1 MFPSRIVPAFV
12 FVALAHA
19 VLLAILA
26 GHTNAPAPRQL
37 QSTAMM
43 AQLLTLTPA
52 PNADRTLAPPI
63 SEQSARTRQP
73 RTNSRPAQH
82 GGPRHA
88 PEPPATVVRPAAN
101 AAPYPTAQ
109 APAATPDQPVRQ
121 AAQATATAGPA
132 SAANNAAHQPEAAPA
147 NAATAAASAARETI
161 ALAAPKRVE
170 RADCR
175 IVKPSYPELS
185 KRREET
191 GTATVRF
198 VIDTTGAIGNIKLVE
213 SSGFSRLDDAAMQA
227 LRESACR
234 PYDENGA
241 PIRVSYE
248 QAFTFGLDDD

>member
-1 MFPSRIVPAFV
+1 MFPHSRIVPAFV

-19 VLLAILA
+19 ALFAVLAT
-26 GHTNAPAPRQL
+26 HTNIPAPRRL

-43 AQLLTLTPA
+43 AQLLTPA
-52 PNADRTLAPPI
+52 PSRNAGRTLAPPV
-63 SEQSARTRQP
+63 SEQAARTQQIQ
-73 RTNSRPAQH
+73 TESRSAQH

-88 PEPPATVVRPAAN
+88 PATAVRRAVD
-101 AAPYPTAQ
+101 AAPHPVAQAAAAPPDQTTRQTAQ
-109 APAATPDQPVRQ
+109 AAAN
-121 AAQATATAGPA
+121 AGPA
-132 SAANNAAHQPEAAPA
+132 SAVNAAHRPESASM
-147 NAATAAASAARETI
+147 NAAAASAARETI
-161 ALAAPKRVE
+161 ALAAPKHVE

-198 VIDTTGAIGNIKLVE
+198 IIDTTGAIDNITLAK